1 MGEAGSL
8 AYAFSMLEDDK
19 FLNSP
24 PGDFARTRR
33 IRRLQLIC
41 GAMVIF
47 GVGVLVGMSIAYD
60 PVQISVELPAAAP
73 AEPEI
78 PSDTIKA

>member
-1 MGEAGSL
+1 
-8 AYAFSMLEDDK
+8 MLEDDEC
-19 FLNSP
+19 LQTALS
-24 PGDFARTRR
+24 DFARTRR

-41 GAMVIF
+41 GSMVIF

-73 AEPEI
+73 VEPET
-78 PSDTIKA
+78 PSDTIRA